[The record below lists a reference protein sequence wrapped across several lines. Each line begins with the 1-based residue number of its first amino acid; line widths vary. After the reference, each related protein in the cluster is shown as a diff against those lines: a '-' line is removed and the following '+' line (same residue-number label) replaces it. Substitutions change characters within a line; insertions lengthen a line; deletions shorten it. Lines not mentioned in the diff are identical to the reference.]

1 MAMLASAARV
11 SAPMVW
17 TGADMMAL
25 TGASRET
32 PPATTFS
39 RRSTSV
45 TMPSP
50 SRARTR
56 IAERPSAIIISA
68 ASLIV
73 VSGSHSGGAPRTTAV
88 TGSVC
93 TSGSGL
99 KERAA

>member
-1 MAMLASAARV
+1 
-11 SAPMVW
+11 MVC

-32 PPATTFS
+32 PPTTTLS

-50 SRARTR
+50 SRVRTST
-56 IAERPSAIIISA
+56 AERPSAIIISA
-68 ASLIV
+68 ASLMV
-73 VSGSHSGGAPRTTAV
+73 VSGSHNGGAPRTTEV

-93 TSGSGL
+93 TSGRGL
-99 KERAA
+99 RERAA